1 MITFQTLRIGDIH
14 FSNGRVVV
22 VVLRMPQI
30 FSLDRHDGVDDGA
43 VRQKV
48 DDSLSVVLK
57 AVFGA
62 AKEATEPLSTESLA
76 F

>member
-1 MITFQTLRIGDIH
+1 
-14 FSNGRVVV
+14 
-22 VVLRMPQI
+22 MPQI

-62 AKEATEPLSTESLA
+62 AKEAAEPLSTESLA